1 MTEATQLPSRSENL
15 DPNAVDFSP
24 PKRLRVEV
32 ASGAPAAT
40 FSMRRPTQGLLDDV
54 ENHAQ
59 RVASW
64 QPMPQI
70 RQLAPRRFQRPMQA
84 GARAPQQP
92 LPPVESSGVRGGF
105 GRMAA
110 GPFRQAPPPFS
121 QATAPAR
128 ASPAVPPTTGPV
140 GSPSLTPVPAFWE
153 PTSRPAATTT
163 AAAPPAAAPSA
174 ASARP
179 FAPRAKPPEPPHAAE
194 VLSFAEQVEQQLKI
208 QTHEETLAR
217 IKAKE
222 QEKRDRQ
229 ERELRQRIE
238 ASARLKRQVEAAFAQ
253 RDALEGAV
261 QRASDACD
269 AAEVATAR
277 ATALR
282 EASAAEL
289 EELEGLVELGKRA
302 SRGALIRALEDAEA
316 RFDELD
322 AAVAVQEE
330 CVEAVAPSM
339 AALGSLVEAAQL
351 WPAGSE
357 TARRAEEECAAEYDV
372 LAPLAE
378 AVEALRARA
387 ALAAAALDEHAD
399 GGVPSQSE
407 LHARLKAAQKAAP
420 PAAPGPRWTRHVHNR
435 ALTAAEVELVD
446 DYLSGDGNPSEL
458 LAELNNIPVT
468 REKVLCLRPG
478 EWLNDEVIN
487 FFMEL
492 LKGRTAAR
500 SGAAAAAASASGE
513 ASGEAALPRVHF
525 FNTLFYAKLTKD
537 ERGYDYSGVKRWTR
551 KNKLFEQDMLVCPV
565 HVHGNHWVLAVVNF
579 RDKRFEYYDSL
590 KGSEGQCLKNLRKYL
605 KDESLD
611 KLKATWDDTGWTD
624 HNFRDGTP
632 QQRNGWDCG
641 VFMCKTA
648 DYLSQEGKLE
658 FTQQDMDYFRRRL
671 VVEIRNSQ
679 LLEDQDAQ

>member
-1 MTEATQLPSRSENL
+1 MTETTQLASRSENI
-15 DPNAVDFSP
+15 DPTIEFSP

-32 ASGAPAAT
+32 ASGAPAA
-40 FSMRRPTQGLLDDV
+40 FSVRRPTQGLLDDV
-54 ENHAQ
+54 ESDAQ
-59 RVASW
+59 RLASW
-64 QPMPQI
+64 RPLPQI
-70 RQLAPRRFQRPMQA
+70 RQLAPRRFQRPILA
-84 GARAPQQP
+84 GSRAPQQP
-92 LPPVESSGVRGGF
+92 LPPVESSGVRGGL
-105 GRMAA
+105 GRMPA
-110 GPFRQAPPPFS
+110 GPFRQAVS
-121 QATAPAR
+121 PAR
-128 ASPAVPPTTGPV
+128 AQSSGAATTGPV
-140 GSPSLTPVPAFWE
+140 GSPSLTPVPSFWE

-163 AAAPPAAAPSA
+163 AAGPPAAATP
-174 ASARP
+174 ASARQ
-179 FAPRAKPPEPPHAAE
+179 FAHPAKPPEPPHAVD

-208 QTHEETLAR
+208 QSHEETLAR

-238 ASARLKRQVEAAFAQ
+238 ASARLKQQVEGIFAQ

-261 QRASDACD
+261 QRASEACD
-269 AAEVATAR
+269 AAEVASAHTA
-277 ATALR
+277 ALHK
-282 EASAAEL
+282 ASAASL
-289 EELEGLVELGKRA
+289 DQLDGVIELGA
-302 SRGALIRALEDAEA
+302 SASGGTRVRALEEAEA
-316 RFDELD
+316 SVDKLD
-322 AAVAVQEE
+322 AAVAMQDE
-330 CVEAVAPSM
+330 CQEAVAPPM
-339 AALGSLVEAAQL
+339 AALRSLVEAAQL
-351 WPAGSE
+351 WSAGSE
-357 TARRAEEECAAEYDV
+357 TARRVEEECAAEYDV
-372 LAPLAE
+372 LGPLAE
-378 AVEALRARA
+378 AVDALRARA
-387 ALAAAALDEHAD
+387 ALAARAGEHTDE
-399 GGVPSQSE
+399 
-407 LHARLKAAQKAAP
+407 LRARLKAAQQVVGPA
-420 PAAPGPRWTRHVHNR
+420 PAAPRWKRHVHNR
-435 ALTAAEVELVD
+435 ALTAAEAELVD

-492 LKGRTAAR
+492 LKGRAAAR
-500 SGAAAAAASASGE
+500 SSGD
-513 ASGEAALPRVHF
+513 AALPRVHF

-590 KGSEGQCLKNLRKYL
+590 KGSEGQCLKNLRRYL

-611 KLKATWDDTGWTD
+611 KLKSTWDDTGWTD

-658 FTQQDMDYFRRRL
+658 FTQQDMEYFRRRL

-679 LLEDQDAQ
+679 LLEDQDGQ